1 MNQMEQHSRWMV
13 FASTAIRLPALLFFA
28 VAADLPHVPVL
39 TLLLL
44 ALAGVSRNGWRVT
57 DRTVTYSIIVALILT
72 AFGNYLVPI
81 RMERFGFMAYFLR
94 PGIVVPFLFYAAALS
109 VGFRRKG
116 HCVGIAAA
124 AALMAFL
131 VGGDLRRN
139 GPEADRL
146 ALDLLLTHHFRLFYG
161 ITFGCSAVAALLAS
175 RAGRGRPRGKHLFFL
190 AVSLVLTA
198 GIFFG
203 FLLLY
208 RQYEQS
214 IRSWENALLRMG
226 IRQLYRN
233 RPTRHPHQL
242 GGTPELYRPFPPEQ
256 RKAAAEV
263 ALRAIAPGPP
273 GYLRLNVF
281 SRYGRGTWHDSGD
294 SGRVALEPAAAEN
307 WMAAD
312 EFYAVTSEKREG
324 ERIRIFPAAPLV
336 DSRLAA
342 PGNVTGVEVIANQVS
357 RGADGQLGSEG
368 MIRDGGY
375 TLLVPRIVLRAAWQ
389 EPGPPGE
396 EYREI
401 PRRLRRVLRAVSQEI
416 GLADAKSDAERF
428 ERAVG
433 FFRKN
438 FRYSLEWPGS
448 PYRTDPVAYFL
459 RSHREGH
466 CELFAG
472 ALALLLRECGIPTRY
487 VSGLVCF
494 EEHPSKLY
502 YIARIGNAHAWTE
515 AYDRDRGVWVL
526 LDATPAGTVDP
537 PPPPDDWLGSLAR
550 NADLFAFSWSKLLAD
565 LRCGRIAAAIVD
577 AAEAFGGGVVFLF
590 LHPVIGPVLVLL
602 IAVLLYR
609 WQKRRRRNTR
619 LTPERRRIQ
628 EEFLRRCRTL
638 QKRGLLSPGAEP
650 TAQELLQQ
658 LEHDTRLAP
667 EEREE
672 LRRFLRNY
680 LIARYRP

>member
-13 FASTAIRLPALLFFA
+13 FASTAILLPALLFFA

-375 TLLVPRIVLRAAWQ
+375 TLLVPRIVPRAAWQ
-389 EPGPPGE
+389 EPAPPGE

-428 ERAVG
+428 ERAVS

-494 EEHPSKLY
+494 EEHPSKRY

-537 PPPPDDWLGSLAR
+537 PPPPDDWFGSLAR

-609 WQKRRRRNTR
+609 WHKRRRRNTR
-619 LTPERRRIQ
+619 LAPERRRLQ
-628 EEFLRRCRTL
+628 AEFLRRCRTL

-658 LEHDTRLAP
+658 LERDTRLAP